1 MSNSSRVE
9 IPTFLRGVPFK
20 LTGREVQI
28 LAALAENPAGIFP
41 YEVAGLIYGAYTI
54 KNVNSFKVHVSNIN
68 RKCDRH
74 RIARL
79 VLKGS
84 MNNPYRLNSTLPRPK
99 VQVDPL
105 EAARAAVASKKA
117 REEQAS

>member
-1 MSNSSRVE
+1 MSSEEFSDLLSR
-9 IPTFLRGVPFK
+9 IPFK

-28 LAALAENPAGIFP
+28 LTLLAEHPAGIFP
-41 YEVAGLIYGAYTI
+41 YEAAGLIYGAYII

-68 RKCDRH
+68 RKCDEH
-74 RIARL
+74 KIARL

-84 MNNPYRLNSTLPRPK
+84 MNHPYRLNSTFSRPK
-99 VQVDPL
+99 VQVDVL

-117 REEQAS
+117 REEQAT